1 MLGTGYRWLL
11 LNPFIRG
18 SLLSLAVA
26 GFCLSCLLLAPLASP
41 SSCAPAIAVATAKPA
56 TTKPAATVDK
66 PAEWPRTVLR
76 LWFLVPHLLP
86 PHSRD

>member
-11 LNPFIRG
+11 LNPLLRG

-26 GFCLSCLLLAPLASP
+26 GFCLSCLLVVPLASP
-41 SSCAPAIAVATAKPA
+41 TSCAPVIAAAA
-56 TTKPAATVDK
+56 SKPAATVDK

-86 PHSRD
+86 VQDR